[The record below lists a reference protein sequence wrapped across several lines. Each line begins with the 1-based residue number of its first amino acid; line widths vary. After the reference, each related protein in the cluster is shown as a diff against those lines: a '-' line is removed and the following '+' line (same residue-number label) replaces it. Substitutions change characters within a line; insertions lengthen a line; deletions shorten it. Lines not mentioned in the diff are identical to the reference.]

1 MDFVVETD
9 SADDDDDDVMA
20 VRSNPPTSFIAV
32 RRFNSFFILSKK
44 TSYIKHSKNSIR

>member
-9 SADDDDDDVMA
+9 SADDDDDNDVMA

-32 RRFNSFFILSKK
+32 RRSSYQMWISYVSRSDPQLSL
-44 TSYIKHSKNSIR
+44 